1 MPVKFLFYFV
11 RKLLNIIKEML
22 DIEQNYVDN
31 LKLGVEN
38 YIHTF
43 EKQINAFDVSK
54 RGQLLGQKTHIFG
67 NLESIYEFHRDE
79 FYPELMKCQED
90 IKEIAGVF
98 LNYIQNDYFYGYVL
112 FAINRPRSEMI
123 CRTNSEFFLNAQ
135 KICHDKLG
143 VNSLLLQPIQRL
155 PRYQLLFNEV
165 IKDLTKELTKNL
177 EVGITKQQLK
187 VCCET
192 EKALQRLLDTVNE
205 SMSINDIQNCSTVRI
220 SLGNDIKLKISV
232 AHNSNSIDAR
242 KVCFML
248 NLVNCYR

>member
-1 MPVKFLFYFV
+1 M
-11 RKLLNIIKEML
+11 E
-22 DIEQNYVDN
+22 IEQNYVDN

-43 EKQINAFDVSK
+43 EKQIDAMDKPKKVP
-54 RGQLLGQKTHIFG
+54 LLGQKTHIFG

-123 CRTNSEFFLNAQ
+123 CRLNSDFFLNAQ

-143 VNSLLLQPIQRL
+143 VNSFLLQPIQRL

-165 IKDLTKELTKNL
+165 IKDLTKELTKNIEFGL
-177 EVGITKQQLK
+177 TKQQLK

-205 SMSINDIQNCSTVRI
+205 SMSINDIQECSMVRI
-220 SLGNDIKLKISV
+220 LLCNIINFNISM
-232 AHNSNSIDAR
+232 AHNNNSLDVI
-242 KVCFML
+242 KYVL
-248 NLVNCYR
+248 CYRPC